1 MHRDEKLAFLF
12 LVQLLNR
19 AVLNLESSN
28 PLLFTK
34 IFRLIHGS
42 VHSIHGGVHDT
53 HDDGVRNIHAR
64 GEDIHGIRAL
74 QTSFHNDIHGIHS
87 DMDGDIHDGSHGNDI
102 LVQLLSFHNDSHD
115 HNNHG
120 GLSDGIRGSHGGN
133 IQDQL
138 QQ

>member
-1 MHRDEKLAFLF
+1 MAFLF

-42 VHSIHGGVHDT
+42 VHSIHGGVHDI
-53 HDDGVRNIHAR
+53 HDDGVRN
-64 GEDIHGIRAL
+64 IHGIRAL

-87 DMDGDIHDGSHGNDI
+87 DMDSDIHDGSHENDI

-115 HNNHG
+115 RSNHG
-120 GLSDGIRGSHGGN
+120 GLSDGIHGSHGGS
-133 IQDQL
+133 IQDPL